1 LLALTRR
8 AGDHRGNL
16 AQGCAFA
23 ADARVRAGIVPKHT
37 ELATGVLCGTT
48 PEKAARTTSELRPSE
63 DGDGDVPAYEVWR
76 QRLANEF
83 ISLGGV
89 NT

>member
-1 LLALTRR
+1 VWRR
-8 AGDHRGNL
+8 AGDYRRNV
-16 AQGCAFA
+16 AQGSAFA
-23 ADARVRAGIVPKHT
+23 ANARVRAGIVPPHT
-37 ELATGVLCGTT
+37 GLATQVFCGAT
-48 PEKAARTTSELRPSE
+48 PEEVARITNELRPVDPVE
-63 DGDGDVPAYEVWR
+63 GERPAYEVWR